1 VILVIFY
8 CYPRLDFIQV
18 FAIVYRRFNKETMNE
33 EQAQNRELASESAAL
48 EQEIRGEFL
57 RIVSHQF
64 RTPLTGLKWAL
75 ELVLTDY
82 AHEVSE
88 TVRNLLEEA
97 RRKNELMMS
106 LVDRL
111 IVVSQV
117 DSGEL
122 SFRWSVGDVGRLVA
136 QTIEQHLEQARA
148 KSITLHYQKS
158 LDPLPVVRLDLEK
171 MSMVLDNLL
180 FNAIKFTPAGGHIN
194 IRARRESKEIIVS
207 VRDTGVGVPRDQSP
221 LIFSKFFWARNVAL
235 HMHDGLGVGLYIC
248 RAIVEAHGGRI
259 EADSEE
265 GQGSEFRV
273 CLPLLSDLSR
283 LG

>member
-1 VILVIFY
+1 ML
-8 CYPRLDFIQV
+8 
-18 FAIVYRRFNKETMNE
+18 E
-33 EQAQNRELASESAAL
+33 ESARNQELAKDAAAL

-75 ELVLTDY
+75 ELVLNDY

-88 TVRNLLEEA
+88 TVRGLLEEA
-97 RRKNELMMS
+97 RRKNEFMMS

-111 IVVSQV
+111 IVVGQV
-117 DSGEL
+117 DRGEL
-122 SFRWSVGDVGRLVA
+122 SFQWSVGDVGRLLA
-136 QTIEQHLEQARA
+136 QGVEQHLEQARA

-158 LDPLPVVRLDLEK
+158 PAPLPVVRLDLEK

-180 FNAIKFTPAGGHIN
+180 FNAIKFTPSGGHIN
-194 IRARRESKEIIVS
+194 IRAIVDQGQVVVS
-207 VRDTGVGVPRDQSP
+207 VRDTGIGVPRDQTP
-221 LIFSKFFWARNVAL
+221 LIFSRFFWARNVAL

-259 EADSEE
+259 EAESEE
-265 GQGSEFRV
+265 GSGSEFRV
-273 CLPLLSDLSR
+273 YLPVLNNLSGL
-283 LG
+283 